1 MNIEEKK
8 IVAIYTRVST
18 TDQAREGHSLE
29 EQEKR
34 LRAMCEA
41 NGYKVYK
48 VYTDAGISGKSADN
62 RPAYQQMMKDMRDK
76 KFNLITA
83 FKMDRIS
90 RSIVDF
96 EEFFTELKEYNCGIE
111 FLCEKIDTSGA
122 AGMMFARILGIF
134 AQFERELIKERTLV
148 GVESAVNKGHFGGRP
163 PLGYKNKLDEN
174 VVYDI
179 LINGCFMAKIK
190 DGEKVVIDMS
200 DRDSLNFTLSDENN
214 YKMQIKSDTRKSNE
228 VVFDYEE
235 HQTVEFECV
244 SDYIEG
250 PLSCLL
256 NKVMKKD
263 GIKLEKTKDFLLY

>member
-1 MNIEEKK
+1 M
-8 IVAIYTRVST
+8 IY
-18 TDQAREGHSLE
+18 
-29 EQEKR
+29 KR
-34 LRAMCEA
+34 R
-41 NGYKVYK
+41 
-48 VYTDAGISGKSADN
+48 
-62 RPAYQQMMKDMRDK
+62 
-76 KFNLITA
+76 
-83 FKMDRIS
+83 
-90 RSIVDF
+90 
-96 EEFFTELKEYNCGIE
+96 
-111 FLCEKIDTSGA
+111 
-122 AGMMFARILGIF
+122 
-134 AQFERELIKERTLV
+134 
-148 GVESAVNKGHFGGRP
+148 
-163 PLGYKNKLDEN
+163 
-174 VVYDI
+174 
-179 LINGCFMAKIK
+179 KIK